1 MAWRPYDRHMAN
13 TQYFLYNQPMQ
24 SPLILVIVA
33 GTNNPSNSNCL
44 ADQFIEGIKT
54 VEGITFEKLQLN
66 ELALH
71 HFSLADYEEESTEPD
86 YLRIKTLIQDAA
98 GIVFATP
105 VWNFS
110 VPAHLKNLI
119 DRMGTFGLDHETH
132 SKGQFKQKPF
142 SLIFTGGAPMIA
154 WKALMY
160 LTTLHVSEALKYYD
174 GSIVFRHFEPK
185 CVVGRGKFGLV
196 VDQRPDTLALMK
208 KEGARFAVIAQEYA
222 NTGTLPLSKKLWTK
236 WFEFL
241 YRIGN
246 RIMYPIS
253 TQQ

>member
-1 MAWRPYDRHMAN
+1 MATSIY
-13 TQYFLYNQPMQ
+13 TIFSMQ
-24 SPLILVIVA
+24 SPFILVVIA
-33 GTNNPSNSNCL
+33 GMNEPSNSNYL
-44 ADQFIEGIKT
+44 ADHFIEGCKIID
-54 VEGITFEKLQLN
+54 GITFEKLQLK

-71 HFSLADYEEESTEPD
+71 HFSLDDYTEESAEPD

-110 VPAHLKNLI
+110 VPAHFKNLI
-119 DRMGTFGLDHETH
+119 DRMGAFGLDAQTH
-132 SKGQFKQKPF
+132 SKGQLKQKPF
-142 SLIFTGGAPMIA
+142 GLIFTGGAPMIA

-160 LTTLHVSEALKYYD
+160 LTTLHVGEALKYYD

-185 CVVGRGKFGLV
+185 CVAGRGKFGLV
-196 VDQRPDTLALMK
+196 VDQRPKTIALMK
-208 KEGARFAVIAQEYA
+208 KEGARFAVIAKEYA
-222 NTGTLPLSKKLWTK
+222 HTGSLPLTKKLWTK

-253 TQQ
+253 TLQ